1 MINGPAGGDFEECGD
16 TTSGLSMS
24 RLAFN
29 QLTVVFRTS
38 EVVRDVGFEM
48 YGLCFKRAETSLSG
62 TKLA

>member
-38 EVVRDVGFEM
+38 EVVRDVGFESM
-48 YGLCFKRAETSLSG
+48 VCVSNKQIHHYQVS
-62 TKLA
+62 